1 MADVRHNLATPKL
14 LGKSVQDGK
23 MSLSDLLDTLNQAV
37 VDQVKAAL
45 HHLQVC
51 LLILMSHSQCLI
63 ISVYIIQV
71 AHQIVQNTGLYHV
84 YNVYVGKS

>member
-1 MADVRHNLATPKL
+1 MRHNLATPKL

-45 HHLQVC
+45 HHLQVSYTVTSR
-51 LLILMSHSQCLI
+51 LH
-63 ISVYIIQV
+63 
-71 AHQIVQNTGLYHV
+71 H
-84 YNVYVGKS
+84 

>member
-1 MADVRHNLATPKL
+1 MVFVRFESQHLTFNIFADSVADVRHNLATPKL

-63 ISVYIIQV
+63 ISVHFV
-71 AHQIVQNTGLYHV
+71 
-84 YNVYVGKS
+84 

>member
-1 MADVRHNLATPKL
+1 MVVSCFFFLDSVADVRHNLATPKL

-45 HHLQVC
+45 HHLQVSYTVTSR
-51 LLILMSHSQCLI
+51 LRH
-63 ISVYIIQV
+63 
-71 AHQIVQNTGLYHV
+71 
-84 YNVYVGKS
+84 